1 MGTQQP
7 DWQRPFPKFRSRYW
21 LRRMFL
27 RLPELPGIIAT
38 LSWIGLGGAAFINV
52 FLCGLFSFWLMI
64 RLLLTAQAKQRLVRK
79 QYHEAMQL
87 AQIIKW
93 LNPFSVEAHWLLG
106 VSALAHNRPLVAV
119 RNFGQVYRL
128 DPEYNNV
135 RIALITAV
143 VEALIEAEQF
153 QMLAQLIDKLHKLTS
168 NVGEGTVETSSAM
181 KMNDQIENYLQYA
194 INAARRPIDRVIVY
208 CALTTHLLD
217 QGQHVKAE
225 TCIAQALR
233 LVPACPAAMRA
244 QLQARLAELS
254 RRCGRHEMACGE
266 LQNGIVY
273 EAHRAADVDRFTS
286 SGYGN
291 EPMLTRQYQFRDD
304 EPCII
309 LPSAGCTDP
318 VRSPSSSR

>member
-1 MGTQQP
+1 MGTQRP
-7 DWQRPFPKFRSRYW
+7 DWQRPLPKFRSRYW

-38 LSWIGLGGAAFINV
+38 SLWIGLGGAAFINV
-52 FLCGLFSFWLMI
+52 FLCGLFSLWMML
-64 RLLLTAQAKQRLVRK
+64 RLLLTAQAKRLLVRR

-106 VSALAHNRPLVAV
+106 MSALAHNRPLVAV

-128 DPEYNNV
+128 DPEYDNV
-135 RIALITAV
+135 RIALITAL

-168 NVGEGTVETSSAM
+168 DVGEGTVKTGSSM
-181 KMNDQIENYLQYA
+181 KMHDQIENYLQYA

-217 QGQHVKAE
+217 QGQHAKAE

-233 LVPACPAAMRA
+233 LVPACPAAMRG
-244 QLQARLAELS
+244 QLQARLAELLS
-254 RRCGRHEMACGE
+254 RCGKHEMAYGD
-266 LQNGIVY
+266 LQNGIVH
-273 EAHRAADVDRFTS
+273 EAHRSVDEDPFAASR
-286 SGYGN
+286 N
-291 EPMLTRQYQFRDD
+291 ESMLTRQHQSCHN

-309 LPSAGCTDP
+309 LPSAGRTDT
-318 VRSPSSSR
+318 VRSLSSSR

>member
-1 MGTQQP
+1 MGTQRP
-7 DWQRPFPKFRSRYW
+7 DWQRPLPKFRSYYW

-38 LSWIGLGGAAFINV
+38 SLWIGLGEVAFINV
-52 FLCGLFSFWLMI
+52 FLCGLFSLWMML
-64 RLLLTAQAKQRLVRK
+64 RLILTAQAKQRLVRR

-106 VSALAHNRPLVAV
+106 MSALAHNRPLVAV

-135 RIALITAV
+135 RIALITAL
-143 VEALIEAEQF
+143 VEALIETEQF
-153 QMLAQLIDKLHKLTS
+153 QILAQLIDKLHKLTS
-168 NVGEGTVETSSAM
+168 DVGEGTVKMGSGM

-208 CALTTHLLD
+208 CALTSHLLD
-217 QGQHVKAE
+217 QGQHAKAE

-233 LVPACPAAMRA
+233 LVPACPAAMRGR
-244 QLQARLAELS
+244 LQARLAELLS
-254 RRCGRHEMACGE
+254 RCGKHEMAYGE
-266 LQNGIVY
+266 LQNGIVH
-273 EAHRAADVDRFTS
+273 EAYRAFDVDRFTS
-286 SGYGN
+286 SSCSN
-291 EPMLTRQYQFRDD
+291 ESLSRQYQSCHD

-309 LPSAGCTDP
+309 LPSAGRTDP
-318 VRSPSSSR
+318 IRSTSASR